1 MIRVVLVDDSPF
13 VCQLLAEYIL
23 SAPDLEVVGQAHSG
37 RAALEVIKQ
46 MRPTVVILD
55 VEMPEMGGLE
65 TLGRI
70 MRECPTPVILMTGVS
85 KRSANATLEGINL
98 GAVDFILKYTPG
110 VDTDPNVLA
119 CEITSKLRIAAN
131 VKVVRP
137 TQPKRTRKAT
147 PFDGRPAATKLGSN
161 ENKRREFPARVPRPP
176 ARASTRRPSPVVG
189 GVVVI
194 GASTGGPKALRDLL
208 TTLPADFPLGILVV
222 QHMPAF
228 FTTVLADNLDRQTA
242 LSVREAREGDAIGP
256 GIVFVAPGD
265 HHMRVDPSRRV
276 RLDKQPPI
284 AGHRPSIDVTMKS
297 VAQVYGARAH
307 AVVLTGMGSDGA
319 IGLEAIR
326 QRGGRTYVQDSASCV
341 VNGMPQRAIDKGVV
355 HHIGVPSV
363 IADLLRLDCEETLLS
378 TSR

>member
-1 MIRVVLVDDSPF
+1 MIHVVVVDDSRF
-13 VCQLLAEYIL
+13 VCQLMAEHIL

-37 RAALEVIKQ
+37 REALEVIKQ
-46 MRPTVVILD
+46 MRPQVVILD

-65 TLGRI
+65 TLARI
-70 MRECPTPVILMTGVS
+70 MRECPVPVILMSAVS
-85 KRSANATLEGINL
+85 NRSAHATLEGINL

-110 VDTDPNVLA
+110 VDTDPNVLGS
-119 CEITSKLRIAAN
+119 EITSKLRLAAN
-131 VKVVRP
+131 VKVFRS
-137 TQPKRTRKAT
+137 TQHERTRKVK
-147 PFDGRPAATKLGSN
+147 PFNARSVATKFRLN
-161 ENKRREFPARVPRPP
+161 ENKRHETAARLARPP
-176 ARASTRRPSPVVG
+176 ENASTRGHGPAVS

-208 TTLPADFPLGILVV
+208 TSLPANFPLGILVV

-228 FTTVLADNLDRQTA
+228 FTTVLADNLDRQIA

-265 HHMRVDPSRRV
+265 NHLSVDSSGRV
-276 RLDKQPPI
+276 RLDKRPPI

-297 VAQVYGARAH
+297 VAQVYGARAR
-307 AVVLTGMGSDGA
+307 AVLLTGMGSDGA

-326 QRGGRTYVQDSASCV
+326 ERGGRTYVQDSASCV
-341 VNGMPQRAIDKGVV
+341 INGMPQRAIEKGVV
-355 HHIGVPSV
+355 HHIAPPSV
-363 IADLLRLDCEETLLS
+363 IADLLRLDCAQTFLS